1 MKKVNSL
8 EVSYNNKT
16 FEFINLTVY
25 ELKQLTEYFYESHF
39 FKKETLK
46 FFGQTLKNSY
56 LYKTKTYYKDSLDNY
71 IPCYIL
77 RMWSSKTK
85 TYKYYCF
92 ADENNPKP
100 FSYLGVK

>member
-46 FFGQTLKNSY
+46 FFGQTLK
-56 LYKTKTYYKDSLDNY
+56 THIY
-71 IPCYIL
+71 IKLKLII
-77 RMWSSKTK
+77 KI
-85 TYKYYCF
+85 
-92 ADENNPKP
+92 A
-100 FSYLGVK
+100 

>member
-39 FKKETLK
+39 F
-46 FFGQTLKNSY
+46 
-56 LYKTKTYYKDSLDNY
+56 
-71 IPCYIL
+71 
-77 RMWSSKTK
+77 
-85 TYKYYCF
+85 
-92 ADENNPKP
+92 
-100 FSYLGVK
+100 